1 MLGERC
7 QVTTTVDDKGR
18 IALPARLRHKLRD
31 AGIHGLVLTTFD
43 GSLKLYPPGYF
54 RERVESPIAGMDPF
68 DPQVQI
74 LHHAILAG
82 ATDCHVDKQGRLR
95 IPAELREDAGFDIGS
110 EVVVISMLE
119 WIEVFEKQA
128 WKDRRTHARA
138 HRDKARAEV
147 LGSGS

>member
-31 AGIHGLVLTTFD
+31 AGINGLVLATFD

-54 RERVESPIAGMDPF
+54 RERVEAPIAGMDPF

-82 ATDCHVDKQGRLR
+82 ASDCAVDKQGRLR
-95 IPAELREDAGFDIGS
+95 IPVELRDEAGFGVGS
-110 EVVVISMLE
+110 EVVLISMLD
-119 WIEVFEKQA
+119 WIEVFDKKA
-128 WKDRRTHARA
+128 WIERRRFARA
-138 HRDKARAEV
+138 HRNKARAEV
-147 LGSGS
+147 LGGGS

>member
-54 RERVESPIAGMDPF
+54 RERVEAPIAAMDPF
-68 DPQVQI
+68 DPKVQI

-82 ATDCHVDKQGRLR
+82 ATDTSVDRQGRLR
-95 IPAELREDAGFDIGS
+95 IPVELREDAGFDIGS
-110 EVVVISMLE
+110 EVVLISMLE
-119 WIEVFEKQA
+119 WVEVFEKQA
-128 WKDRRTHARA
+128 WKKRRSFARA
-138 HRDKARAEV
+138 HRDKAREDLAER
-147 LGSGS
+147 G